1 LPALAGQPLGDQ
13 SVRAVHLPRTL
24 LSVAIAM
31 SALGVPAQATALDG
45 SEVLP
50 DLGMLPPKDFSIQS
64 RPRGGRWL
72 RFDTVVV
79 NVGPGVFEAEGR
91 GAAAQDGTL
100 GVVQL
105 LEDGSAARTEVT
117 TPARMFYAGDGHNH
131 WHVRDFQEWTIA
143 STNDRAT
150 VLRRGAKT
158 GFCFWDN
165 YDYTAAEPPMYHPT
179 TTSACMQ
186 RADGSVPMGLSVG
199 WGDEYP
205 SSIAFQYIDI
215 GGLPNGDYVVT
226 LEGDPANEFVEAD
239 EDNNTA
245 WASIRVSRKSVTV
258 LATGTDLAP

>member
-1 LPALAGQPLGDQ
+1 M
-13 SVRAVHLPRTL
+13 RATHLSRTV
-24 LSVAIAM
+24 LSVAVVM
-31 SALGVPAQATALDG
+31 SALGAPQPAAASDG
-45 SEVLP
+45 SELLP
-50 DLGMLPPKDFSIQS
+50 DLGMLAPKDFSIQS
-64 RPRGGRWL
+64 RPRGVRWL

-79 NVGPGVFEAEGR
+79 NVGPGVFEAIGR
-91 GAAAQDGTL
+91 GPDAQDGTL

-105 LEDGSAARTEVT
+105 LEDGSGGRTELA
-117 TPARMFYAGDGHNH
+117 TPARMFYAGDGHDH

-143 STNDRAT
+143 SINDRAT

-165 YDYTAAEPPMYHPT
+165 YDYTAAEPPAYHPN

-205 SSIAFQYIDI
+205 STIAFQYIDI
-215 GGLPNGDYVVT
+215 TGLPNGEYVVT
-226 LEGDPANEFVEAD
+226 LEGDPANEFLEAD
-239 EDNNTA
+239 ESNNTA
-245 WASIRVSRKSVTV
+245 WATIRISRKSLTV